1 MPDTEP
7 QITIPTGILP
17 ADGRFG
23 SGPSKVRTVD
33 SLIAAAKGPL
43 GTSHRQAPVR
53 SIVARLRQGLSEL
66 FKLPDGYEVALGN
79 GGTTAFWDI
88 ATFCLI
94 EQRSQHLSFGEFSSK
109 FAAAAKAAPWLAA
122 PEVIE
127 SAVGTHPSA
136 EGHAGTDLYALTH
149 NETSTGVMMEIRRPD
164 ATGPDALVAVDATS
178 AAAGLRVEPSQFD
191 VYYFAPQK
199 GFASD
204 GGLWIALLIACCG
217 GPGRTHKRIGTL
229 RARLPRPVDRHRE
242 QPSGPDL

>member
-7 QITIPTGILP
+7 QITIPTGLLP

-43 GTSHRQAPVR
+43 GTSHRQAPVK

-66 FKLPDGYEVALGN
+66 FKLPDGYEVVLGN

-109 FAAAAKAAPWLAA
+109 FAAAAQAAPWLST

-127 SAVGTHPSA
+127 SPVGTHPLA

-164 ATGPDALVAVDATS
+164 GADAGRSRGRGRYVGGGGPAGGAVAVRRLLLRPTERFRFGR
-178 AAAGLRVEPSQFD
+178 GLVGRPF
-191 VYYFAPQK
+191 
-199 GFASD
+199 
-204 GGLWIALLIACCG
+204 IACRG
-217 GPGRTHKRIGTL
+217 GPGRTHKRIG
-229 RARLPRPVDRHRE
+229 RGSCLPSSTYRSP
-242 QPSGPDL
+242 